1 MGTLDSLK
9 ISLQT
14 LGGIGKILIFLGI
27 LLCGWIVGSGFGQAI
42 KRFSQKI
49 RIHSLL
55 KRTGI
60 ESVFLKM
67 NIPLNAPN
75 FFREVIRWSIFLIF
89 LVFAFDAV
97 GFRESS
103 ALIREIVKY
112 LPNVYV
118 AILIFFVAIFLTD
131 LSYKVVL
138 VSSEK
143 AKLKYSR
150 LIGNIVR
157 AIVWLF
163 AILAILLQLN
173 IASRIIEPILYGSI
187 LTLALV
193 FGLSFG
199 LGGKDLAKEI
209 LEDIKEKL
217 S

>member
-1 MGTLDSLK
+1 MGPLENIK
-9 ISLQT
+9 ISLQA
-14 LGGIGKILIFLGI
+14 LGVLGKVLIFLGI
-27 LLCGWIVGSGFGQAI
+27 LLCGWIVGSVVGQAI

-49 RIHSLL
+49 KIPSLL

-67 NIPLNAPN
+67 NIPLNAPS
-75 FFREVIRWSIFLIF
+75 FLKEVLRWSIFLIF
-89 LVFAFDAV
+89 LVFAFDAI

-103 ALIREIVKY
+103 ALIKEVVAY
-112 LPNVYV
+112 LPNIYI
-118 AILIFFVAIFLTD
+118 AILIFFIAIFLTD

-138 VSSEK
+138 ATSEK
-143 AKLKYSR
+143 AKLKYAR
-150 LIGNIVR
+150 LIGNFVR
-157 AIVWLF
+157 GIVWLF
-163 AILAILLQLN
+163 AILAILLQLD
-173 IASRIIEPILYGSI
+173 IGSKIIEPILWGSI
-187 LTLALV
+187 LTLALI